1 MHGRIC
7 QLLLLR
13 SLTAVGG
20 QGLDTP
26 CPANSAGEGNGKQCI
41 CDDGYDGSIEYN
53 DAETPPVYEGTC
65 RPVDT
70 DYFLGMGTGFLMSV
84 ILLAVSILAVNVA
97 SKTSFQCSM
106 YAPTAPAKHRQ
117 KLTAWRLAGSQDDE
131 SRLAA
136 VLAAVR
142 CLRADRAARGRCGPG
157 GDRRGASTL
166 PARAHISRATKSDGA
181 VE

>member
-1 MHGRIC
+1 MHGRIF

-26 CPANSAGEGNGKQCI
+26 CPPNSAGEGNGKQCI

-65 RPVDT
+65 HPVDT

-84 ILLAVSILAVNVA
+84 ILLAVSILASTVA

-106 YAPTAPAKHRQ
+106 YAPIGPAKKR
-117 KLTAWRLAGSQDDE
+117 KMLTA
-131 SRLAA
+131 
-136 VLAAVR
+136 
-142 CLRADRAARGRCGPG
+142 
-157 GDRRGASTL
+157 
-166 PARAHISRATKSDGA
+166 
-181 VE
+181 